1 MPRRNEPTERLCAVT
16 RETRPIDQLIRFVLD
31 PEGRVVPD
39 LKRRLPGRGVWMTA
53 TRATV
58 ETAIRRKLFGRAF
71 EATAIVDPGLAD
83 LIDRLI
89 SEATLGTLGLA
100 LKAGQLVT
108 GFAKVEGA
116 IAAGTA
122 TGLIHARDAAEDG
135 VAKLAAAVRRSSR
148 VASRQIGRTQEKNGI
163 PVIRS
168 FDSAQL
174 DLALGRS
181 NVIHAALLAGRAS
194 ESFVER
200 RVALERYRGAEA
212 LPMPQTD
219 GPPKEADTQTDPQ
232 DTTGS

>member
-16 RETRPIDQLIRFVLD
+16 RETRPIAELVRFVLD
-31 PEGRVVPD
+31 PEGRVAPD

-58 ETAIRRKLFGRAF
+58 ETAIRRKLFGKAF

-83 LIDRLI
+83 LIDRLLT
-89 SEATLGTLGLA
+89 EAALGTLGMA
-100 LKAGQLVT
+100 LKAGQVVT
-108 GFAKVEGA
+108 GFAKVEAA
-116 IAAGTA
+116 IAAGTI
-122 TGLIHARDAAEDG
+122 TGLIHAREAAEDG
-135 VAKLAAAVRRSSR
+135 VAKLAAAMRRSR
-148 VASRQIGRTQEKNGI
+148 RLTSRQIGRNEEKNGI

-168 FDSAQL
+168 FDGAQL

-194 ESFVER
+194 ESFGER
-200 RVALERYRGAEA
+200 LVALERYRGVQA
-212 LPMPQTD
+212 LPMPRTD
-219 GPPKEADTQTDPQ
+219 GHSMEAGTDADPQ